1 MPSTRYK
8 VWQYVRDCGEFGATP
23 RQVAKAFAGVSA
35 QTISSMLLKL
45 VADQCLSRASLGDY
59 KCRKTYR
66 YQWVDGMCEPS
77 KTRGPVVRPAS
88 FQAADE
94 PTPGVEPYSLPTP
107 AMNAFLGIRG
117 VQ

>member
-45 VADQCLSRASLGDY
+45 VADNCLTRVPASHG
-59 KCRKTYR
+59 KGRQTFR
-66 YQWVDGMCEPS
+66 YLWRPGMYEPA
-77 KTRGPVVRPAS
+77 KTRVPVVAS
-88 FQAADE
+88 EVVQSE
-94 PTPGVEPYSLPTP
+94 PIVERFSMPTP

-117 VQ
+117 AA